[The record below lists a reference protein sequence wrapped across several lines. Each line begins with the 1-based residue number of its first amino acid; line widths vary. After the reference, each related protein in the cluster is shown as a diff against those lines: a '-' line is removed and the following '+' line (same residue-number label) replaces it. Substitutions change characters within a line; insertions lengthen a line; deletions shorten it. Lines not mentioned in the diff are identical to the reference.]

1 MQIAMAKLIA
11 AINKSATT
19 GGSAEGAMPQT
30 KAAAR

>member
-11 AINKSATT
+11 AINKSAMI
-19 GGSAEGAMPQT
+19 GGNADGAMPQT